1 MTKMLP
7 VQLLEIFQFCY
18 EPLLYILL
26 LLCDFSYGD
35 IKQGEEKM
43 IIEKSLKPF
52 ILTRLF
58 TYRFISLLI
67 LHRRRGR

>member
-7 VQLLEIFQFCY
+7 VQLLEIFQFCF

-35 IKQGEEKM
+35 IKQGKEKNDHRKVTQT
-43 IIEKSLKPF
+43 IYINPSLHLQIYIPA
-52 ILTRLF
+52 
-58 TYRFISLLI
+58 YPA
-67 LHRRRGR
+67 